1 MRVAGG
7 ESRSVATQDSTK
19 LVEADPNS
27 TNPGNE
33 SKEEDDSK
41 IKVYTATYYIG
52 LEINSGKSIL
62 RSNPEG
68 C

>member
-7 ESRSVATQDSTK
+7 ESRSVATQDSAK
-19 LVEADPNS
+19 LAETDPNS

-62 RSNPEG
+62 RSNPES